1 MTRKLRHQARTRRG
15 VILPLTAFMLVFFV
29 GLLALAIDIGYLQVA
44 KTQLQQSADAA
55 ALAATSELVDNES
68 FGSTADLTDEIIS
81 ARALAAQY
89 AAANTIASSA
99 PSIDQNNSNSNSGD
113 VVVGFLQNPSDKSQS
128 LNLMDANR
136 ANAVQV
142 RVQRTQGS
150 NGEVNLFFARVL
162 GTNSQSL
169 SATATAAILK
179 NFGGFKAPSSGNN
192 LGILPFA
199 LDEQTWNAMLAGGG
213 ADQWAWNDAQGGL
226 KAGQDGIREVNLYPQ
241 GTGSPGNRGTVD
253 IGSTNNSTSDIAR
266 QIIHGVNSQDLAQL
280 PNGQLALNESGVL
293 NLNGDT
299 GISAGVKDELASIK
313 GKTRVI
319 PVFRKVTGPGNNAQY
334 EIVMFVGIRVLD
346 IKLTGAMSGKRV
358 MVQPANVK
366 MEGGIAGGASQTSYF
381 VHSPVWIVR

>member
-1 MTRKLRHQARTRRG
+1 M
-15 VILPLTAFMLVFFV
+15 V
-29 GLLALAIDIGYLQVA
+29 
-44 KTQLQQSADAA
+44 
-55 ALAATSELVDNES
+55 SE
-68 FGSTADLTDEIIS
+68 
-81 ARALAAQY
+81 
-89 AAANTIASSA
+89 
-99 PSIDQNNSNSNSGD
+99 
-113 VVVGFLQNPSDKSQS
+113 
-128 LNLMDANR
+128 
-136 ANAVQV
+136 
-142 RVQRTQGS
+142 
-150 NGEVNLFFARVL
+150 
-162 GTNSQSL
+162 
-169 SATATAAILK
+169 
-179 NFGGFKAPSSGNN
+179 
-192 LGILPFA
+192 
-199 LDEQTWNAMLAGGG
+199 
-213 ADQWAWNDAQGGL
+213 
-226 KAGQDGIREVNLYPQ
+226 YPQ